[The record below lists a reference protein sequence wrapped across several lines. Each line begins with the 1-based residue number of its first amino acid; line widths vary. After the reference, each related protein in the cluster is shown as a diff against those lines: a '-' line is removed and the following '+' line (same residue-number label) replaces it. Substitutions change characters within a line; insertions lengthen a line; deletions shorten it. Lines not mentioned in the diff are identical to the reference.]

1 MGVETTLKQRKRGFL
16 RHFIKRRD
24 GATAVEFAMIA
35 APFFF
40 LLFAI
45 LEVTMVFFV
54 NTSMEH
60 ATMEVARTIRTGES
74 QKAGQSSGDF
84 LKAVCAQMNT
94 LIPCNGNVYIDV
106 RTFKDFSNVKDDSP
120 IKNGKLDNGSF
131 QYDPGKAGDI
141 VLVRVFYTWQ
151 LNTPGISSVFANLN
165 GNKRLIEA
173 SVAFRNEP
181 FGDT

>member
-1 MGVETTLKQRKRGFL
+1 MGVNNTKNQHKHGFL
-16 RHFIKRRD
+16 RLFLKRRE
-24 GATAVEFAMIA
+24 GATAVEFALIA

-45 LEVTMVFFV
+45 LEVTVVFFV

-60 ATMEVARTIRTGES
+60 ATMEVARTIRTGEA
-74 QKAGQSSGDF
+74 QTAGQSSGDF
-84 LKAVCAQMNT
+84 LKAVCKEMNS

-106 RTFKDFSNVKDDSP
+106 RTFKDFSNVKDNSP
-120 IKNGKLDNGSF
+120 IKKGKLDSSSF

-141 VLVRVFYTWQ
+141 ILVRVFYTWQ
-151 LNTPGISSVFANLN
+151 LNTPGITNVFANLN

-181 FGDT
+181 FGG

>member
-1 MGVETTLKQRKRGFL
+1 MGVNNTKTRGKQGFL
-16 RHFIKRRD
+16 RHFIKRKE

-45 LEVTMVFFV
+45 LEVTVVFFV

-60 ATMEVARTIRTGES
+60 ATMDVARTIRTGEA
-74 QKAGQSSGDF
+74 QKAGESSGDF
-84 LKAVCAQMNT
+84 LKAVCAEMNS

-106 RTFKDFSNVKDDSP
+106 RTFKDFSNVKDDTP
-120 IKNGKLDNGSF
+120 IKKGKLDTGSF

-151 LNTPGISSVFANLN
+151 LHTPGITNVFANLD

-173 SVAFRNEP
+173 TVAFRNEP